1 MAGYLARFPEGRAVA
16 GVAAALARAEAA
28 AGETAEAERHWQLVL
43 ERAPRSPLAAEAL
56 TKLGRALLAAGRFDD
71 AAALFEPFAT
81 ADAGPLAETGL
92 VGLAHA
98 RAGQGRWEAVKALA
112 ALYTSRF
119 PGGRRGA
126 EMEALAARAGAP

>member
-1 MAGYLARFPEGRAVA
+1 MS
-16 GVAAALARAEAA
+16 VAAAS
-28 AGETAEAERHWQLVL
+28 
-43 ERAPRSPLAAEAL
+43 PRSGSERSRGFGSQ
-56 TKLGRALLAAGRFDD
+56 TH
-71 AAALFEPFAT
+71 
-81 ADAGPLAETGL
+81 AGPLAETGL
-92 VGLAHA
+92 VGLSHA